1 MRIRGYVIVSII
13 LSVALHL
20 LLLKATQG
28 VTVNRRVW
36 EQPVTV
42 STKLHEFEPQQD
54 IPLPETAPLDLPEAN
69 GQEKPDLKALQDDL
83 QPRIEQNIEKILE
96 QANLANKPEVT
107 YRLDGLELQRPQ
119 APVPVPD
126 EQPVMATAPR
136 PKLVEIK
143 MDSLPPARQELDRP
157 LAPALDREDIPQ
169 LMLPSLAAPGPL
181 TSASGGS
188 FGLTVK
194 MGSRP
199 TFGGP
204 DFEIPE
210 LKLPTGADGSL
221 PPALSLPATELSLP
235 EIKETSQDKN
245 ILPKPFDQYVDIQ
258 VLTLPDEA
266 GAGGYFLVMISP
278 NRSSDALED
287 IPKDSLFLIDH
298 SASISPA
305 KLTQFK
311 KAANDSLACLNA
323 EDRFNIVSFTSSTKQ
338 LFPEFASVTPK
349 TRSQAQDFISHLIRG
364 GMTDV
369 FGCISP
375 LVKNSNGNA
384 SRPLNIFLLT
394 DGQSTVN
401 IHSDDDFLRKIYG
414 QNPGNVSIFPFS
426 AGPQANRQL
435 LDFLGY
441 LNRGAKCHVDKLPDL
456 APQLVNFISAHTS
469 LLIRDLK
476 YTVDA
481 ETGRDLFPRQ
491 LPHLYRR
498 ETLKLYGRYSNAQTE
513 LLLTLTGVDAS
524 GTRRNLVFRKPFAD
538 CPPADKSL
546 PTEWAGQ
553 KILYLIALKT
563 WTEDKVTRDAYDREI
578 RRLTTKYQVYAPY

>member
-1 MRIRGYVIVSII
+1 MRVRRYVIVSII
-13 LSVALHL
+13 LSIVLHL

-28 VTVNRRVW
+28 VTVTRRTW
-36 EQPVTV
+36 DMPVTV
-42 STKLHEFEPQQD
+42 STQLHEIEPMQEL
-54 IPLPETAPLDLPEAN
+54 PTPETTLPDLPSAD
-69 GQEKPDLKALQDDL
+69 GQEKPDIASLQQDI
-83 QPRIEQNIEKILE
+83 QPRLEQNIEKILE
-96 QANLANKPEVT
+96 QANLTNKPEVT
-107 YRLDGLELQRPQ
+107 YRLDGLELQRSQ

-157 LAPALDREDIPQ
+157 LAPALDREDISQ
-169 LMLPSLAAPGPL
+169 LMLPSLAQPGPL
-181 TSASGGS
+181 TAATGGS

-204 DFEIPE
+204 DFDIPE

-221 PPALSLPATELSLP
+221 PPALTLPTPELALP
-235 EIKETSQDKN
+235 EIKGSQQEKSV
-245 ILPKPFDQYVDIQ
+245 IPKPFDQYVDIQ
-258 VLTLPDEA
+258 VLTLPEEN
-266 GAGGYFLVMISP
+266 GSGGYFLVLISP

-311 KAANDSLACLNA
+311 KAASDSLACLNA
-323 EDRFNIVSFTSSTKQ
+323 EDRFNIVSFTSSANK
-338 LFPEFASVTPK
+338 LFPEFTGVTAK
-349 TRSQAQDFISHLIRG
+349 TRSQAQDYIGHLIRG

-401 IHSDDDFLRKIYG
+401 IHSDDDFLRQIYG

-426 AGPQANRQL
+426 VGPQANRQL

-481 ETGRDLFPRQ
+481 DTGRDLFPRQ

-513 LLLTLTGVDAS
+513 LVISLTGIDAS
-524 GTRRNLVFRKPFAD
+524 GARRSLVFRKPFAD
-538 CPPADKSL
+538 CPPADKTL
-546 PTEWAGQ
+546 AAEWAGQ

-578 RRLTTKYQVYAPY
+578 RRLTAKYQVYAPY